1 MENGSSSF
9 EYMCEGL
16 LYAKTLLV
24 PISQEGEDN
33 LKRLFLVA
41 IALLLVGGTTAFGQT
56 THQVSE
62 EAIVRQVVQNYFRG
76 LKYNDVES
84 LKKAF
89 WPEARLFFVKK
100 DGQLGQ
106 LTQSQ
111 WYEGFA
117 ASAGKEEKGD
127 LRIISVDITDNAASV
142 KVEEDYPNSKYIDY
156 LSLLKFNGEWRIV
169 NKIYTS
175 QRKK

>member
-1 MENGSSSF
+1 MK
-9 EYMCEGL
+9 C
-16 LYAKTLLV
+16 
-24 PISQEGEDN
+24 
-33 LKRLFLVA
+33 
-41 IALLLVGGTTAFGQT
+41 LLLVATGLLLFVGTAASGQT
-56 THQVSE
+56 TGQASE
-62 EAIVRQVVQNYFRG
+62 EAAVRQVVEKYLHG

-111 WYEGFA
+111 WYEGFV

-127 LRIISVDITDNAASV
+127 LRITSVDITDNAASV

>member
-1 MENGSSSF
+1 M
-9 EYMCEGL
+9 
-16 LYAKTLLV
+16 
-24 PISQEGEDN
+24 
-33 LKRLFLVA
+33 KRLFFVTISLW
-41 IALLLVGGTTAFGQT
+41 LLAGATAFGQT
-56 THQVSE
+56 TKPGDE
-62 EAIVRQVVQNYFRG
+62 EAAVRQAVQSYLHG
-76 LKYNDVES
+76 LKFNDVES

-89 WPEARLFFVKK
+89 WPEAKLFFVKG

-127 LRIISVDITDNAASV
+127 LKITDVDITDNAASV
-142 KVEEDYPNSKYIDY
+142 KVEEDYPGSVYVDY
-156 LSLLKFNGEWRIV
+156 LSLLKFDGKWKIV

-175 QRKK
+175 RRKKP

>member
-1 MENGSSSF
+1 M
-9 EYMCEGL
+9 
-16 LYAKTLLV
+16 
-24 PISQEGEDN
+24 
-33 LKRLFLVA
+33 KRLLFLTA
-41 IALLLVGGTTAFGQT
+41 ALLLIVNANAFGQSNPKPD
-56 THQVSE
+56 SE
-62 EAIVRQVVQNYFRG
+62 EAAVRQAVESYLHG
-76 LKYNDVES
+76 LKFNDVES

-89 WPEARLFFVKK
+89 WLDAKLFFVKN

-127 LRIISVDITDNAASV
+127 LKITDVDITGNAASV
-142 KVEEDYPNSKYIDY
+142 KVAEDYPNSVYVDY
-156 LSLLKFNGEWRIV
+156 LSLLKFNGEWKIV

-175 QRKK
+175 RRKKP

>member
-1 MENGSSSF
+1 M
-9 EYMCEGL
+9 
-16 LYAKTLLV
+16 
-24 PISQEGEDN
+24 
-33 LKRLFLVA
+33 KRFFLTT
-41 IALLLVGGTTAFGQT
+41 ALLLAVGATAFGQT
-56 THQVSE
+56 TKPDAE
-62 EAIVRQVVQNYFRG
+62 DAAVRQAVQSYLHG

-89 WPEARLFFVKK
+89 WPEAKLFFVKN

-127 LRIISVDITDNAASV
+127 LKITDVDITGNAASV
-142 KVEEDYPNSKYIDY
+142 KVEEDYPGSVYIDY
-156 LSLLKFNGEWRIV
+156 LSLLKFNGEWKIV

-175 QRKK
+175 QQKKKP

>member
-1 MENGSSSF
+1 M
-9 EYMCEGL
+9 
-16 LYAKTLLV
+16 
-24 PISQEGEDN
+24 
-33 LKRLFLVA
+33 KRLFVLTT
-41 IALLLVGGTTAFGQT
+41 ALLLTAGATAFGQT
-56 THQVSE
+56 AKPGDE
-62 EAIVRQVVQNYFRG
+62 EAAVRHAVESYLHG

-89 WPEARLFFVKK
+89 WPEAKLFFVKN

-127 LRIISVDITDNAASV
+127 LKITAVDITGNAASV
-142 KVEEDYPNSKYIDY
+142 KVEEDYPGSVYIDY
-156 LSLLKFNGEWRIV
+156 LSLLKFDGEWKIV

-175 QRKK
+175 RRKKP